1 MNLVFPSAV
10 FDARGYSTRGPSTDR
25 TVEGRLDYLEKI
37 MAELEIAQEK
47 TNNAVFQAEKK
58 AQQALDAYS
67 VQFADVIAN
76 VSKKIETTATGGVHV
91 SAMGIILLIVG
102 TIFGTAAPE
111 ISNLL
116 SSYQLLPLW
125 KVELMPNDVNKYLTD
140 YLAPASA
147 ALAAFVAY
155 IAVYRNS
162 QPQIV
167 AYYQP
172 SERQQ
177 SIIELVIENI
187 GTGSAFEIKFSKPIP
202 IGWYGI
208 EAPSGQGSYIPKTG
222 IPLLAP
228 GQRLVFHGG
237 QFGGLAKELGPEGIR
252 LNIIYKFNPPLW
264 RKKSAIDSS
273 ILSIEHFKGMATI
286 KSLEQAV
293 VDAIDGRNPTSI
305 KNIRDSLH
313 KIERHLA
320 VISLAAESDGGREES
335 E

>member
-1 MNLVFPSAV
+1 MKNFLRWLRALVNWGRSVPVAPHYWCSIILLSVVTAAAGMCGWSERSFRLWGMTLQIFGTLTVVWGIFKTRADFGQPTMRSKFQHWFTNFPSFRPRTNTASMNLVFPSAV

-172 SERQQ
+172 SERQ
-177 SIIELVIENI
+177 
-187 GTGSAFEIKFSKPIP
+187 
-202 IGWYGI
+202 
-208 EAPSGQGSYIPKTG
+208 
-222 IPLLAP
+222 
-228 GQRLVFHGG
+228 
-237 QFGGLAKELGPEGIR
+237 
-252 LNIIYKFNPPLW
+252 
-264 RKKSAIDSS
+264 
-273 ILSIEHFKGMATI
+273 
-286 KSLEQAV
+286 
-293 VDAIDGRNPTSI
+293 
-305 KNIRDSLH
+305 
-313 KIERHLA
+313 
-320 VISLAAESDGGREES
+320 
-335 E
+335 